1 MGSRHS
7 VPIGKHAL
15 FRWVLALGIA
25 VSACQTAQAAPSP
38 SGLEPGARAIEPLLY
53 VASQE
58 AATISI
64 IDVESN
70 TVIETIDL
78 QSLGFPATSKPHHVV
93 VEPDGSFWYVSLI
106 GANTVLKFNRDNELV
121 GRASFEFPGML
132 ALHPGADM
140 LFVGRS
146 MAAVNPPQRIG
157 AIRRSDMSIE
167 EIETFFPRPHAL
179 AVDPRGA
186 HVFTGS
192 LAVNQIAAVDW
203 EAASFELTDVEG
215 AQHVLVQFAV
225 SSDGTRLVATGQLT
239 GKLLV
244 FDTTNPEHPRL
255 IHTVDVNAAPWHPA
269 FSPDGR
275 FLYFGNQ
282 GANTVTV
289 VDADTWSVLDV
300 IEGEGLAE
308 PHGIAVS
315 PAGRYVYVSNHN
327 MKGDYHSPSGNDS
340 VGTVVVIDAA
350 AREIVDVIEVG
361 LYGAGMG
368 IGPTR

>member
-1 MGSRHS
+1 MSSRHS
-7 VPIGKHAL
+7 VPTGRHAP
-15 FRWVLALGIA
+15 FRWSLALWIG
-25 VSACQTAQAAPSP
+25 VSACQTAAATPNA
-38 SGLEPGARAIEPLLY
+38 SGPDPRIPTAEPLLY

-58 AATISI
+58 AATIAI
-64 IDVESN
+64 IDIGSN
-70 TVIETIDL
+70 RVIETIDL

-106 GANTVLKFNRDNELV
+106 GANTVLKFNRDNDLV

-192 LAVNQIAAVDW
+192 LAVNQIATVDW
-203 EAASFELTDVEG
+203 QAASFELTEVEG
-215 AQHVLVQFAV
+215 AQHVFVQFAV

-282 GANTVTV
+282 GTNTVTV
-289 VDADTWSVLDV
+289 VDANTWTVLDV
-300 IEGEGLAE
+300 IAGKGLAE

-315 PAGRYVYVSNHN
+315 PDGRYVYVSNHN
-327 MKGDYHSPSGNDS
+327 MKGDYHSPSGNDG

-350 AREIVDVIEVG
+350 AREVIDVIEIG